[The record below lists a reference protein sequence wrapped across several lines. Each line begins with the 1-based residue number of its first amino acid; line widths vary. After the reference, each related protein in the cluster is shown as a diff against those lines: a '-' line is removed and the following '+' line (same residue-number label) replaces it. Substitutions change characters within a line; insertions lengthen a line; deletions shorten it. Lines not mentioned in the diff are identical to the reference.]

1 MVDLFCNCV
10 DNFFIYLQFA
20 YNLRSH
26 CSDTDNKNNAMS
38 TEEVIK
44 ALKHHQKWRKGAEI
58 EMLHPKYL
66 GEVIDEAIKLLE
78 EDEHRE
84 SK

>member
-1 MVDLFCNCV
+1 MVDKPHYYISVLCNGMWVVFYMLC
-10 DNFFIYLQFA
+10 DS
-20 YNLRSH
+20 SH
-26 CSDTDNKNNAMS
+26 TNNEEVIMNI
-38 TEEVIK
+38 EEVIK
-44 ALKHHQKWRKGAEI
+44 ALKHHQKWRKGANI

-78 EDEHRE
+78 EYEHRE

>member
-1 MVDLFCNCV
+1 MLCGS
-10 DNFFIYLQFA
+10 
-20 YNLRSH
+20 SH
-26 CSDTDNKNNAMS
+26 TNNKKIAMNI
-38 TEEVIK
+38 EEVIK
-44 ALKHHQKWRKGAEI
+44 ALKHHQKWRKGSDI

-78 EDEHRE
+78 EYEHRE

>member
-1 MVDLFCNCV
+1 MN
-10 DNFFIYLQFA
+10 I
-20 YNLRSH
+20 
-26 CSDTDNKNNAMS
+26 
-38 TEEVIK
+38 EEVIK
-44 ALKHHQKWRKGAEI
+44 ALKHHQKWRKGEDI

-78 EDEHRE
+78 EYEHRE

>member
-1 MVDLFCNCV
+1 MFDCG
-10 DNFFIYLQFA
+10 YT
-20 YNLRSH
+20 Y
-26 CSDTDNKNNAMS
+26 NKNNAMS

-44 ALKHHQKWRKGAEI
+44 ALKHHQKWRKGADV

-78 EDEHRE
+78 KNENRK

>member
-1 MVDLFCNCV
+1 
-10 DNFFIYLQFA
+10 
-20 YNLRSH
+20 
-26 CSDTDNKNNAMS
+26 MS

-44 ALKHHQKWRKGAEI
+44 ALKHHQKWRKGADI

-78 EDEHRE
+78 KHE
-84 SK
+84 SRKDK

>member
-1 MVDLFCNCV
+1 MLF
-10 DNFFIYLQFA
+10 DS
-20 YNLRSH
+20 SH
-26 CSDTDNKNNAMS
+26 TNNEEVIMNI
-38 TEEVIK
+38 EEVIK
-44 ALKHHQKWRKGAEI
+44 ALKHHQKWRKGADI

-78 EDEHRE
+78 EYEHRE

>member
-1 MVDLFCNCV
+1 MCGF
-10 DNFFIYLQFA
+10 
-20 YNLRSH
+20 SH
-26 CSDTDNKNNAMS
+26 TNNPENAMNIK
-38 TEEVIK
+38 EVIK
-44 ALKHHQKWRKGAEI
+44 ALKHHQKWRKGADI

-78 EDEHRE
+78 EYEHRE